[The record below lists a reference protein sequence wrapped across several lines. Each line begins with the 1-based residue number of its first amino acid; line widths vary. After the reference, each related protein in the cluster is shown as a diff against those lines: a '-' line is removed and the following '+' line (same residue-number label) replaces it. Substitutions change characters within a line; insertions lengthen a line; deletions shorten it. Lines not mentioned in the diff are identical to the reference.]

1 MHHTQTHQSRPLTG
15 EIKQFFSPLLGH
27 TWNKVQPGA
36 FHGGLR
42 MSTIDE
48 LSIASGA
55 EKPEKKPQKPPTFA
69 RWRAANGGA
78 DVDVLLHWHADLPQL
93 PNNQDG

>member
-1 MHHTQTHQSRPLTG
+1 MIV
-15 EIKQFFSPLLGH
+15 EIKQFFSSSLGH
-27 TWNKVQPGA
+27 TWGKVQLPGSL
-36 FHGGLR
+36 HGGLR

-55 EKPEKKPQKPPTFA
+55 EKLEKKPQKPPTFA
-69 RWRAANGGA
+69 RWRVANGGA